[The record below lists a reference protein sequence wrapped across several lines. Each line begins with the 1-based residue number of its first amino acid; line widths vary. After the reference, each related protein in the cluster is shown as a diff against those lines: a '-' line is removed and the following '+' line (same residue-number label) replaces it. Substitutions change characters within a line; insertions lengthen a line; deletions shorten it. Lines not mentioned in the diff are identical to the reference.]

1 MADAKTRLKLQTES
15 SPSTKWLWFLIF
27 LYLVAFPFG
36 QFTRLPL
43 ELINFPEIRVYLTD
57 ILVGVIGMIG
67 ATKWFVG
74 KNHSNPL
81 GNEILGFLLIVILS
95 LLLTIPRLESRE
107 VLVSSLYLLRL
118 FAYGLFYITI
128 CNLIK
133 TTKEHLLIRQS
144 LILIGIMMAFF
155 GWLGYFLFP
164 DIRSLL
170 NLGWDEHYQRI
181 IGTFLD
187 PNFLGIIL
195 VLALISV
202 VFNFLKKKNFNWI
215 LLLGFLFLT
224 LLFTYSRSSYLAFL
238 AGMGTISLI
247 FRQPRFLMI
256 PAVLLLAGIFLL
268 PRPDG
273 EGVRLERTASNM
285 ARLENWQESLQF
297 VKESPLFGVGFN
309 TLRFVRE
316 RQGLLNEKYGVSH
329 ASFGVDNSFLFVLAT
344 TGIVGLITFL
354 SLLVKISKTSPV
366 ILSSIIAVSIHSLFN
381 NSLFYPWVMG
391 WLILLLS
398 TTSKSKNKS

>member
-1 MADAKTRLKLQTES
+1 MANAKSQLRIDKFI
-15 SPSTKWLWFLIF
+15 WILIF
-27 LYLVAFPFG
+27 LYLVTFPFG
-36 QFTRLPL
+36 QLTRLPL
-43 ELINFPEIRVYLTD
+43 EFTNFPEIRVYLTD

-67 ATKWFVG
+67 ATKWLVG

-81 GNEILGFLLIVILS
+81 GNELLGFLLIVILS

-133 TTKEHLLIRQS
+133 TQKEHLLIRQS
-144 LILIGIMMAFF
+144 LILIGTMMAIF

-164 DIRSLL
+164 DTRSLL

-195 VLALISV
+195 VLALILV

-238 AGMGTISLI
+238 AGLGTISLI
-247 FRQPRFLMI
+247 FRQTRLLVI
-256 PAVLLLAGIFLL
+256 PAVLLLTGIFLL

-273 EGVRLERTASNM
+273 EGVKLERTASSI

-316 RQGLLNEKYGVSH
+316 SQGLLNEKYGVSH

-354 SLLVKISKTSPV
+354 SLLFKISKTGPV

-391 WLILLLS
+391 WLILLLI
-398 TTSKSKNKS
+398 TSRGEIKN